1 VNILAFGV
9 LAFMIVTYA
18 VLDGYDLGVGTIL
31 HLFGRSRAERAAAIE
46 SIGPFW
52 NGNEVWLIAAGGVLF
67 ACFPQAYATAFSG
80 FYLPFMVLLWLLMLR
95 GIALELRDHF
105 DNELWQNFWDATFSF
120 SSAALALILGVAVGN
135 VLQGLP
141 LDAAGYFTG
150 SFAMLL
156 NPYALTVGAL
166 ALLVLAQHGLC
177 YLSMNC
183 KEGRKRGRLHG
194 IAWWLT
200 VVLYLAVT
208 AETLASHPL
217 GAKGPFAAVLG
228 LIAVGA
234 LFAVRIF
241 ERREAAR
248 SAFFAS
254 TALIVAL
261 LGAAVVTIYPF
272 IIPATAGG
280 TGISI
285 FAAAPPGSALLG
297 IIGIA
302 VAGLVLVSVYSTAVA
317 RRFAVKASND

>member
-1 VNILAFGV
+1 
-9 LAFMIVTYA
+9 
-18 VLDGYDLGVGTIL
+18 
-31 HLFGRSRAERAAAIE
+31 
-46 SIGPFW
+46 
-52 NGNEVWLIAAGGVLF
+52 
-67 ACFPQAYATAFSG
+67 
-80 FYLPFMVLLWLLMLR
+80 
-95 GIALELRDHF
+95 
-105 DNELWQNFWDATFSF
+105 
-120 SSAALALILGVAVGN
+120 
-135 VLQGLP
+135 
-141 LDAAGYFTG
+141 
-150 SFAMLL
+150 
-156 NPYALTVGAL
+156 
-166 ALLVLAQHGLC
+166 
-177 YLSMNC
+177 
-183 KEGRKRGRLHG
+183 
-194 IAWWLT
+194 
-200 VVLYLAVT
+200 
-208 AETLASHPL
+208 
-217 GAKGPFAAVLG
+217 VLG